1 MSQMPPDHIELRTE
15 NSLLVVSPAAGG
27 SITRFASTRG
37 GSTVEWLRPALPD
50 AVANRTAGATSSFP
64 MVPFSNR
71 IQNGTFS
78 LDGRRIQ
85 LPQNFQPEPHAIHGH
100 GWRNPWNI
108 VSRSDSTLTIDY
120 HHLAAAWPWSYRAQ
134 QRFSLT
140 ATDLRVRFT
149 VTNESS
155 SPMPLGFGLHPYF
168 IRTPKVRLRATV
180 GRMWR
185 VDDTAIPDALVAPP
199 NELAFPAD
207 GLNPNATILD
217 NNFIGFAGRARI
229 EWPEWQARL
238 DLVADPIYSCLV
250 IYTPENRDFF
260 CAEPATNCID
270 AFNLAN
276 QGRTDTGLI
285 MLEPSDTAVG
295 DVIFAPTFLD

>member
-15 NSLLVVSPAAGG
+15 NLLLAVSPAAGG

-37 GSTVEWLRPALPD
+37 RSTVEWLRPALPN
-50 AVANRTAGATSSFP
+50 AIANRTAGATSSFP

-71 IQNGTFS
+71 IRNGAFS
-78 LDGRRIQ
+78 FDGIQIQ
-85 LPQNFQPEPHAIHGH
+85 LPQDFQPEPHAIHGH

-108 VSRSDSTLTIDY
+108 VSRSNDTLTIDY
-120 HHLAAAWPWSYRAQ
+120 HHPAAAWPWSYRAQ
-134 QRFSLT
+134 QRFALT

-168 IRTPKVRLRATV
+168 IRTPKVRVRAAV
-180 GRMWR
+180 GSMWR
-185 VDDTAIPDALVAPP
+185 VDETAIPDALVAPP
-199 NELAFPAD
+199 NDLAFSAD
-207 GLNPNATILD
+207 GLNPDTTVLD
-217 NNFIGFAGRARI
+217 NNFIEFAGRARI
-229 EWPEWQARL
+229 EWPEWKARL
-238 DLVADPIYSCLV
+238 DVTADPIYSCLV
-250 IYTPENRDFF
+250 IYTPEHRDFF

-270 AFNLAN
+270 AFNLTN

-285 MLEPSDTAVG
+285 VLDPSDTAAG
-295 DVIFAPTFLD
+295 DVIFTPTFLD